1 MGCDFYILKVLR
13 IYYNDDQYLEVEV
26 NREKGYYDDYQ
37 FDEDSD
43 DYEDLLNNYIEFVLT
58 PKTEPIVIYK
68 NGKFNKSSCELKYK
82 TLVEA
87 EIHKH
92 GKQWNNIVR
101 VIKIEERRER

>member
-13 IYYNDDQYLEVEV
+13 IYYNDNQYLEVEV

-37 FDEDSD
+37 FDEDAD
-43 DYEDLLNNYIEFVLT
+43 EYEDLLNDYIKFMLT

-92 GKQWNNIVR
+92 GKQWNSVVR
-101 VIKIEERRER
+101 VIKIEERRE